1 MSYTTGCCCEKI
13 SCGYLIV
20 TGRKYGV
27 DPVYGDSGVDF
38 WIRSFSGYV
47 DDPATK
53 RCNASADLPYG
64 GITADLEIWQSAK
77 PVTSFPPRDY
87 VWSGSPYSDMRD
99 FHYNIRGRIILPTK
113 YKGIPIKDSVSVQA
127 DDGEVKPHYRLYTG
141 DVVDPGADILETL
154 NLAFSRNTNPYIVSG
169 LVVAY
174 APGSSICSETQNLQ
188 QVNLKGITTE
198 NNTSLSKIDRNFWNI
213 EVEYTDVINT
223 AINSKKPF
231 QLFFTV
237 IPPPVA
243 TGDYN
248 SLCPAY
254 PPFTTENEYWCKGAT
269 FDNLPGR
276 QQGDLCTSVPPKLI
290 NDKTMK
296 LGYFQSIPEKY
307 YLYRVDIFL
316 CKDETG
322 TSYLTLGDF
331 NYNDT
336 FYVTPI
342 ISNSLNKCDTCKKEQ
357 TEWENRDNPKPGDV
371 NPRDLQRANY
381 TPRVCGSL
389 SDEQYPPFLFG
400 PVQGTGIGIAWSD
413 QCTKFPLTREAC
425 GTCENH
431 NCQLTLY
438 WRANWE
444 QVSTTSTYTPL
455 FNPNNCAPAL
465 CSKYRSYGYQNVGWE
480 VSTTPISPCSEEPVS
495 RTTRTPYY
503 SFCEKDNT
511 TVQTLEVVETV
522 TSYCVSGSSTISVC
536 GGSSQEVF
544 STNIHILSETTE
556 YGPCGQLGIGQSR
569 TTTHSDRYVPLS
581 FKLEYPSVCVDN
593 PYGTGQSCR
602 GSYLDCICCC
612 NNCGNSPTSISQ
624 YFLLGA
630 RKEITKYIINPF
642 IFQTGTHLDKN
653 GLPDF
658 TAFIKNGYLP
668 AWKGYMSEYVSKDA
682 NFYDVF
688 VPNPSCPKPQS
699 GDSDSYF
706 SALPGSYFFYNP
718 NIPTTEGK
726 KLTPYTNPQYIG
738 CVGPGSYSLEYK
750 YEILPN
756 PVKPLSRMYGSDSG
770 ITNKIYCRK
779 PFRPSATSVYIHQ
792 DSLNTGAWQNVKK
805 YFGYHVE
812 YANGITYDALDVDIT
827 KCTTFMSE
835 SFLRTWI
842 FDPKVP

>member
-13 SCGYLIV
+13 SCGYAIV

-87 VWSGSPYSDMRD
+87 VWSGSPYSEMRN

-113 YKGIPIKDSVSVQA
+113 YKGIPIKDSVSIRA
-127 DDGEVKPHYRLYTG
+127 DDGEVKPYYRLYTG

-154 NLAFSRNTNPYIVSG
+154 NLAFSRNTNPSIVSSR
-169 LVVAY
+169 VIAY
-174 APGSSICSETQNLQ
+174 EQDSSICSETQNIRKI
-188 QVNLKGITTE
+188 NLKGITTG
-198 NNTSLSKIDRNFWNI
+198 NSTSLFKIDRNFWNI
-213 EVEYTDVINT
+213 EVEYTDAINT

-237 IPPPVA
+237 TPPPVA
-243 TGDYN
+243 TDDYN
-248 SLCPAY
+248 SFCP
-254 PPFTTENEYWCKGAT
+254 FRSTIENEYWCKGD
-269 FDNLPGR
+269 FVDNRRGLE
-276 QQGDLCTSVPPKLI
+276 QGDLCATVPPKLI
-290 NDKTMK
+290 YDKTVK
-296 LGYFQSIPEKY
+296 LGFFQSIPEEY
-307 YLYRVDIFL
+307 YMYRVDIFL

-331 NYNDT
+331 NYNDK

-342 ISNSLNKCDTCKKEQ
+342 ISNSLNKCDTCKKQQ
-357 TEWENRDNPKPGDV
+357 TEWQNRGNPKPEDV
-371 NPRDLQRANY
+371 NPGDLQRAGY

-413 QCTKFPLTREAC
+413 VCEKIPLTREAC
-425 GTCENH
+425 NTCGNNYPCATPIYWQAVWTEVYTESKLWKVDGS
-431 NCQLTLY
+431 CFPQLVFTTRSQGY
-438 WRANWE
+438 EDAGIA
-444 QVSTTSTYTPL
+444 QSTTPL
-455 FNPNNCAPAL
+455 FS
-465 CSKYRSYGYQNVGWE
+465 CSQVIPPPK
-480 VSTTPISPCSEEPVS
+480 TTK
-495 RTTRTPYY
+495 T
-503 SFCEKDNT
+503 
-511 TVQTLEVVETV
+511 
-522 TSYCVSGSSTISVC
+522 TSYATGCDPPVRYVEITETRSQRCIEGAVDLSKC
-536 GGSSQEVF
+536 GGSSEVF
-544 STNIHILSETTE
+544 STNIHLFNQGTYHVSPYETIT
-556 YGPCGQLGIGQSR
+556 YV
-569 TTTHSDRYVPLS
+569 DKYVPLN
-581 FKLEYPSVCVDN
+581 FSVGTPFVCFDSAGAPGGRACAASYRDCV
-593 PYGTGQSCR
+593 
-602 GSYLDCICCC
+602 CCC
-612 NNCGNSPTSISQ
+612 NNCGIPMPGTEQ

-630 RKEITKYIINPF
+630 RKEITEYIINPF

-658 TAFIKNGYLP
+658 TAFMKNGYLP

-726 KLTPYTNPQYIG
+726 KLTLDTNPQYIG
-738 CVGPGSYSLEYK
+738 CVSPGLEYK

-756 PVKPLSRMYGSDSG
+756 PVKPLSRMYGSNSR

-779 PFRPSATSVYIHQ
+779 PFRPSATSVYIHE